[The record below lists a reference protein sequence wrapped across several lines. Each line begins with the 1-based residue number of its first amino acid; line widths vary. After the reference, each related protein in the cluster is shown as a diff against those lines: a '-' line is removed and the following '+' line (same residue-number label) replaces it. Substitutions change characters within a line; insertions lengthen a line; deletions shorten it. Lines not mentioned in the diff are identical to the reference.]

1 MSDQGQQPAPQ
12 QQQPEPQRQPEPQ
25 QQPEPRQ
32 QAEPQPSESQGGGKP
47 SHIAYHVRDT
57 EEGGSY
63 FNRVGA
69 AFAHK
74 DGEGYSVILDS
85 MPVDGRVTLRTLQ
98 DRLNT
103 AKTGNGQARG
113 GQEEPER

>member
-12 QQQPEPQRQPEPQ
+12 QQQPEPLRQPEPQ
-25 QQPEPRQ
+25 QQ
-32 QAEPQPSESQGGGKP
+32 AESQPSQSHGGGKP
-47 SHIAYHVRDT
+47 SHIAYQVRET
-57 EEGGSY
+57 EEGGAY

-74 DGEGYSVILDS
+74 DGDGYSVILDS

-98 DRLNT
+98 ERLNT

-113 GQEEPER
+113 GKEEPER